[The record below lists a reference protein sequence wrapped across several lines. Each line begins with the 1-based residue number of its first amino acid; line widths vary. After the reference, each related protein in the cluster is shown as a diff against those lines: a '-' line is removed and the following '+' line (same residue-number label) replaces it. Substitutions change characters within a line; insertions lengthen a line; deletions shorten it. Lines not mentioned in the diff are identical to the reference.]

1 MFVMAVC
8 PLLAWQ
14 RSSVKNLQKNF
25 LLPAFL
31 SIAAMTLMVMMG
43 LQKAWAVIGYGVIV
57 FLFITHYL
65 EFYRGV
71 RARRKMTS
79 EMPPVALYRLMI
91 KNRRRYG
98 GYVVHIGI
106 AFIAMGIIGSQ
117 NYDIETMKTL
127 KLGESLDLE
136 DYRITYEGLDQR
148 TEDINDI
155 VFANLTV
162 FKNGKRLG
170 VYQPEKVFY
179 GNWEEPSSEVALIS
193 SVAEDLYIVLS
204 SWEEDGTATFI
215 VKVNPM
221 MNWIWLGSILL
232 VIGSLFAVWNGKYQ
246 NITPKYTGVTKE
258 VA

>member
-1 MFVMAVC
+1 MLF
-8 PLLAWQ
+8 
-14 RSSVKNLQKNF
+14 RSVK
-25 LLPAFL
+25 
-31 SIAAMTLMVMMG
+31 
-43 LQKAWAVIGYGVIV
+43 
-57 FLFITHYL
+57 
-65 EFYRGV
+65 
-71 RARRKMTS
+71 ARRKMTG
-79 EMPPVALYRLMI
+79 EMPLIALYWLMV

-98 GYVVHIGI
+98 GYIVHIGI

-117 NYDIETMKTL
+117 NYETETMKTL
-127 KLGESLDLE
+127 KIGESIDIK

-148 TEDINDI
+148 SEGINDI

-162 FKNGKRLG
+162 FKDGKRLG

-204 SWEEDGTATFI
+204 TWEEDGTGTFI

-221 MNWIWLGSILL
+221 ISWLWFGSVLL
-232 VIGSLFAVWNGKYQ
+232 VIGSVFAVWNGRYQ
-246 NITPKYTGVTKE
+246 NITPKYTGVMKE